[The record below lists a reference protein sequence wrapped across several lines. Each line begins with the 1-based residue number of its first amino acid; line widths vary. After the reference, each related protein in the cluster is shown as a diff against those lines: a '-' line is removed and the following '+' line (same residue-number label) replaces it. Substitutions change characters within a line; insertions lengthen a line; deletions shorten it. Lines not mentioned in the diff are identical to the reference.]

1 MPEALEIRPVR
12 ASEYTAA
19 GEATAAAYR
28 EFRRPDSPGWDA
40 YLARIADVG
49 SRADLGTVL
58 VALDAGVIA
67 GSATVELDARISP
80 GPSEPL
86 ATDQAHLRM
95 LGVSPAHRGKGIARA
110 LMVACIDLARARGR
124 RVMTLETDAV
134 MVAAQQLYVSLGFR
148 PTGLQREPGRPELL
162 GYRLEI
168 DAEPQT
174 TR

>member
-1 MPEALEIRPVR
+1 MPEALEIRPVL
-12 ASEYTAA
+12 ASEYAVA

-28 EFRRPDSPGWDA
+28 EFWRPDSPGWDA

-49 SRADLGTVL
+49 SRAGLATVL
-58 VALDAGVIA
+58 VALDAGVVA
-67 GSATVELDARISP
+67 GSATLELDARIGP
-80 GPSEPL
+80 GPTEPL
-86 ATDQAHLRM
+86 AADQAHLRM
-95 LGVSPAHRGKGIARA
+95 LGVSPEHRGKGIARA
-110 LMVACIDLARARGR
+110 LMAACIDLARSRGR

-134 MVAAQQLYVSLGFR
+134 MVAAQQLYESLGFA
-148 PTGLQREPGRPELL
+148 PTGLQRAPGRPELL